1 MFKNVATKIAL
12 FAFDTTTG
20 TPKTGDAANITAY
33 VSKDYGTVTVL
44 ADTSATEM
52 DATNA
57 KGWYLFDVAQG
68 ETNADALLFTAKSST
83 ANISVT
89 GQYIFTTPNRFTTLV
104 IDAAGLADANTVKL
118 GPSGSGTAQ
127 TARDVGA
134 SVLLSSGTGTGQ
146 VSLSSGTVTVGT
158 NNDKTGYS
166 LTQTFPSNF
175 ASLAITVGGAVT
187 AGTVSD
193 KTGYS
198 LTQAF
203 PTNFSSLAITGGGAV
218 TAGTVSDKTGY
229 SLTQSFPTNFSSLA
243 ITAGGAVTAG
253 TVSDKTGYSLTTA
266 DWAKAGD
273 AMALTS
279 SERNSTAD
287 ALLNRNVAAGS
298 STGRLVKEALY
309 VLRNKISVATGTL
322 TVYGT
327 DDTTAAFTATVT
339 TTPGDPVSTVDPA

>member
-52 DATNA
+52 DSTNA

-158 NNDKTGYS
+158 NNDKTGYA
-166 LTQTFPSNF
+166 LTQT
-175 ASLAITVGGAVT
+175 
-187 AGTVSD
+187 
-193 KTGYS
+193 
-198 LTQAF
+198 
-203 PTNFSSLAITGGGAV
+203 
-218 TAGTVSDKTGY
+218 
-229 SLTQSFPTNFSSLA
+229 FPTNFSSLA

-309 VLRNKISVATGTL
+309 VLRNKIAVAGGTL

-327 DDTTAAFTATVT
+327 DDTTAAFTAAVT